1 MALQYSCLGN
11 PMERGAWQAVAHG
24 VAGIGHSWETR
35 PPPPPP
41 STAACDHPIHLP
53 HPLLRQD
60 ALNSWLDIS
69 QGLSSTSAEQNQ
81 AIQHFWTNLIY
92 FFVVCS
98 LVKDEDPIRSRGS
111 SWHCL
116 GVLQCLSGTLS
127 FMARLWKL
135 EKSAISPRRLV
146 LMDWGA
152 ECCLSSLLLDKCP
165 GVGSSLPVAPWWL
178 WFCKGL
184 DLAKIQPKVGHKERA
199 QLVLKHLH

>member
-1 MALQYSCLGN
+1 MVLQYSCLGN

-81 AIQHFWTNLIY
+81 AIRHFWTNLIY

-135 EKSAISPRRLV
+135 EKSAISPRRLAPHGLGSRV
-146 LMDWGA
+146 LPEFSPLRQVSWSRVQST
-152 ECCLSSLLLDKCP
+152 CSSMMALILQRLRP
-165 GVGSSLPVAPWWL
+165 GKDP
-178 WFCKGL
+178 
-184 DLAKIQPKVGHKERA
+184 A
-199 QLVLKHLH
+199 QGRS